1 MNSTMRAGGDEA
13 PAMLAVNLSATNGAP
28 GAARAAIVE
37 FCRNREIASSP
48 IATVMLLV
56 SEVVTNAVVHPDLP
70 ATATIALAARVEERL
85 IRVEV
90 TDQGTGFVPRPRD
103 PSRTT
108 GGFGLY
114 LLEKESRDWGVLR
127 KNGTCVWFEV
137 AI

>member
-1 MNSTMRAGGDEA
+1 MRTGGDGA
-13 PAMLAVNLSATNGAP
+13 PGVLAVELDRTSEAP

-37 FCRNREIASSP
+37 FCQDREIASSP

-56 SEVVTNAVVHPDLP
+56 SEVVTNAVVHPDVP
-70 ATATIALAARVEERL
+70 ATATIMLAARVQERL

-90 TDQGTGFVPRPRD
+90 TDQGRGFVPRPRD
-103 PSRTT
+103 PTRAT

-114 LLEKESRDWGVLR
+114 LLEKESRDWGVVQ
-127 KNGTCVWFEV
+127 KDGTCVWFEV